1 MPVPAPVPVHV
12 PEVEMRQEKQ
22 PVGLS
27 HERVNQ
33 FENLAEKLINERK
46 ATKVPA
52 TYPTKK
58 DIASYKV
65 SK

>member
-1 MPVPAPVPVHV
+1 V